1 MKKAKNIL
9 IIAISLLLVS
19 CSGSDVYR
27 GNWKATDESET
38 KLDIVFGEN
47 DFSITENGETK
58 NFEYTQNSVSIK
70 NSVETYGIKLDDGRS
85 FQIYFPIADDE
96 SKGAILDA
104 NGRPLYIIGRNNYLK
119 YEDVFGL

>member
-1 MKKAKNIL
+1 M
-9 IIAISLLLVS
+9 LLS